1 MKVIKIR
8 VVLDT
13 ADEVFRDFEILE
25 NGNLEDLHEA
35 ILASFDLANDQMA
48 SFYMSD
54 EEWNKGEEF
63 VLMDMGEDALL
74 MNEAPLTAI
83 RGEGS
88 RLLYV
93 YDFMNL
99 KIFYVEVLEI
109 NDSDEDKTY
118 PYLYMALGRIPD
130 GGDSYSLEGLMAG
143 VEEEEGDHNEREVR
157 IHEEEEGDWY
167 DDEDSNTFEDLDDYE
182 GLL

>member
-13 ADEVFRDFEILE
+13 QDEVFRDFEVLE
-25 NGNLEDLHEA
+25 NGTLEDLHEA
-35 ILASFDLANDQMA
+35 ILASFDQSNDQMA
-48 SFYMSD
+48 SFYLSD

-74 MNEAPLTAI
+74 MKDAPLSMVQKV
-83 RGEGS
+83 GS

-99 KIFYVEVLEI
+99 KIFYVEVLEV
-109 NDSDEDKTY
+109 NEADESKEY
-118 PYLYMALGRIPD
+118 PYLYMALGSIPPEED
-130 GGDSYSLEGLMAG
+130 IYGFEGLMAG
-143 VEEEEGDHNEREVR
+143 IEEEEGDHNEREVR
-157 IHEEEEGDWY
+157 VHEEEEGDWY

>member
-1 MKVIKIR
+1 MK
-8 VVLDT
+8 
-13 ADEVFRDFEILE
+13 
-25 NGNLEDLHEA
+25 
-35 ILASFDLANDQMA
+35 
-48 SFYMSD
+48 
-54 EEWNKGEEF
+54 
-63 VLMDMGEDALL
+63 
-74 MNEAPLTAI
+74 
-83 RGEGS
+83 
-88 RLLYV
+88 
-93 YDFMNL
+93 L